1 MKLIEL
7 LPLIECSTVNVYEKR
22 RYGPSR
28 FIVLINP
35 KKNKG
40 CISDDLLDREIY
52 SISISYNHDFRILV
66 CKKKD
71 DEELV
76 KKAASIGLIEDVN
89 NDDSNEEDF
98 QMTVKQRKLIES
110 MNEFCDEK
118 IDISKIRS
126 NKEVSEYISRNIE
139 QYKLR
144 IGNGCLID
152 KGYF

>member
-1 MKLIEL
+1 
-7 LPLIECSTVNVYEKR
+7 
-22 RYGPSR
+22 
-28 FIVLINP
+28 LINP

-40 CISDDLLDREIY
+40 CISDDLLDRDIR
-52 SISISYNHDFRILV
+52 SISISYRDGFNICV

-76 KKAASIGLIEDVN
+76 EKAASIGLIEDVN

-118 IDISKIRS
+118 IDISKIRN
-126 NKEVSEYISRNIE
+126 NKEISEYISRNIE

-144 IGNGCLID
+144 ISNERLMNE
-152 KGYF
+152 GYF